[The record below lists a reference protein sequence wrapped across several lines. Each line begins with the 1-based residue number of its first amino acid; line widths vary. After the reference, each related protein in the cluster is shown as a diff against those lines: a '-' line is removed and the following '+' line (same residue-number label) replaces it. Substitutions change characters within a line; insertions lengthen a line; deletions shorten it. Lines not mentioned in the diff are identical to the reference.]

1 MNIHFEVPILFIRS
15 FMQVRFA
22 PMQIS
27 NLSMASSPP
36 MVWKPAQERYH
47 HHQHCLRSL
56 PGAHLHLSRMFSNA
70 ASNRQ
75 LLISYLRYHKWTWT
89 EFSFLSEH
97 GLGHLYAILKG
108 QWLNVMYI
116 VYTMSLIADI
126 WEILNGLL
134 FRGPH
139 QTHFC
144 SSVWCST
151 GIPEILYYEIFDIRL
166 ISNDTDPALWR

>member
-1 MNIHFEVPILFIRS
+1 
-15 FMQVRFA
+15 MQVRFA

-116 VYTMSLIADI
+116 VFYHVLDCWYLGNPKWPIIQGTTSNPFLFISVVQHGYSRNI
-126 WEILNGLL
+126 ILRN
-134 FRGPH
+134 
-139 QTHFC
+139 
-144 SSVWCST
+144 
-151 GIPEILYYEIFDIRL
+151 IRHH
-166 ISNDTDPALWR
+166 